1 MDINSIPAFAQII
14 ANYGFPAL
22 ITFYLLIRLEKRL
35 ENISK
40 ATDELVKTIKELKNS
55 WKNQKNFA

>member
-22 ITFYLLIRLEKRL
+22 ITFYLLVRLEKRL
-35 ENISK
+35 ENINN
-40 ATDELVKTIKELKNS
+40 ATEELVKTIKELKNP
-55 WKNQKNFA
+55 